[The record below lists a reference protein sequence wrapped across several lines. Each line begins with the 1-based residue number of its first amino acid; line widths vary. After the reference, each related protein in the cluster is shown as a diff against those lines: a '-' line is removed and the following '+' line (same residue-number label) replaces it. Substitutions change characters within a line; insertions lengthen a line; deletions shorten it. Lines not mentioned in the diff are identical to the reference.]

1 MNNMPQMEIRF
12 TERNAE
18 VTQDGVEIIVPRGAG
33 PRSTFVLTVLHAYP
47 GAELILA
54 PKPWHADILRASP
67 GINVRVRRPG
77 AGRPEEKT
85 KREPFFTAL
94 VHEVVVGFSKRALK
108 NKSTICEEVE
118 RAYYATEAK
127 QRDTSTDSEGIAE
140 LFDQIDRKRFTRR
153 GK

>member
-1 MNNMPQMEIRF
+1 MEIRF
-12 TERNAE
+12 TERSAVVIREGAE
-18 VTQDGVEIIVPRGAG
+18 TVVPRGAG

-47 GAELILA
+47 SAELVLA
-54 PKPWHADILRASP
+54 PKAWHADILRASP

-118 RAYYATEAK
+118 RAYFESEEK
-127 QRDTSTDSEGIAE
+127 PDRSTDEEGVKEI
-140 LFDQIDRKRFTRR
+140 FKDSR
-153 GK
+153 GKQVRAGRLVIN